1 MKAGKLVIRAEGIAK
16 SYRLGITGAGSFKK
30 DLQDW
35 WHGFFSSRE
44 KDIDQQDDDAF
55 WALKDITFDIREGEV
70 VGFIGKN
77 GSGKSTL
84 LKLISRIYPPTE
96 GVIKGR
102 GKVVSLL
109 EVGTGFHE
117 ELTGR
122 ENIYLNGEILGM
134 TTSQINDCYDDIV
147 AFSGVEKF
155 IDTPVKRYSS
165 GMYVR
170 LAFAVAAHIDPDILI
185 IDEVLA
191 VGDAGF
197 QEKCLAKIQEIA
209 SKGDKTI
216 IFVSHDMNTVRRLCN
231 RVMYLSEGC
240 IIADG
245 PPDAVIQKYL
255 KKEQIDYFLQEY
267 DSPEQAP
274 GNDSIRIKK
283 AQIIPP
289 AEPSGKDSSFVIQAS
304 FWLSK
309 PATRFSLTILVYNFM
324 GDCILNLDSETAGFD
339 TGLIEARSVLPAGF
353 LNPSSYYVTLLFSDG
368 PDQLFEFPVCLSFD
382 VAGHT
387 ESFSRAKGLVNPGF
401 PLLLKQASIA

>member
-1 MKAGKLVIRAEGIAK
+1 MSIGKLVIRAEGIAK

-35 WHGFFSSRE
+35 WHGFFSSRK
-44 KDIDQQDDDAF
+44 KDSDQQDDEAF
-55 WALKDITFDIREGEV
+55 WALKDISFDIREGEV

-96 GVIKGR
+96 GTITGR

-134 TTSQINDCYDDIV
+134 TTSQINDCYEDIV

-170 LAFAVAAHIDPDILI
+170 LAFSVAAHIDPDILI

-231 RVMYLSEGC
+231 RVMYLSEGR

-245 PPDAVIQKYL
+245 SPDAVIQKYL
-255 KKEQIDYFLQEY
+255 KEEQIDYFLQEY
-267 DSPEQAP
+267 GTPEQAP
-274 GNDSIRIKK
+274 GNDRIRIKK
-283 AQIIPP
+283 AQIVPP
-289 AEPSGKDSSFVIQAS
+289 AEAPGKESSFFIQAS
-304 FWLSK
+304 FWLMQ
-309 PATRFSLTILVYNFM
+309 PATRLSLTILVYNFM
-324 GDCILNLDSETAGFD
+324 GDCILNLDSETSGFQ
-339 TGLIEARSVLPAGF
+339 TGLVEARSMLPSDF
-353 LNPSSYYVTLLFSDG
+353 LNPSSYYVTLIFSDG
-368 PDQLFEFPVCLSFD
+368 AEQLFEFPVCLSFD
-382 VAGHT
+382 VAGQS
-387 ESFSRAKGLVNPGF
+387 ESFSKAKGMVNPGF
-401 PLLLKQASIA
+401 PLLLKQTQTA

>member
-1 MKAGKLVIRAEGIAK
+1 MKAGKLVIKVEDIAK

-30 DLQDW
+30 DLQHW
-35 WHGFFSSRE
+35 WHGLFNSTESGSHPDVDE
-44 KDIDQQDDDAF
+44 F
-55 WALKDITFDIREGEV
+55 WALKNVSFDIREGEV

-96 GVIKGR
+96 GTISGR
-102 GKVVSLL
+102 GKIVSLL

-134 TTSQINDCYDDIV
+134 STRQIDERYEDIV

-191 VGDAGF
+191 VGDAAF

-209 SKGDKTI
+209 SSGNKTI

-231 RVMYLSEGC
+231 RVMYLSEGK

-245 PPDAVIQKYL
+245 TPDAVIQKYL

-267 DSPEQAP
+267 ETPGKAP
-274 GNDSIRIKK
+274 GNDRIRIKK
-283 AQIIPP
+283 AQIIP
-289 AEPSGKDSSFVIQAS
+289 ESGSFAIETS
-304 FWLSK
+304 FWLTGTVSE
-309 PATRFSLTILVYNFM
+309 FSLTLLVYNFM
-324 GDCILNLDSETAGFD
+324 GDCILNFDSEVAAFD
-339 TGLIEARSVLPAGF
+339 SGLLEARSVLPAGF
-353 LNPSSYYVTLLFSDG
+353 LNPTSYYVSMIFSDG
-368 PDQLFEFPVCLSFD
+368 AAQLFEFPVCLSFD
-382 VAGHT
+382 VAAPADT
-387 ESFSRAKGLVNPGF
+387 FPKVKGLVSPGF
-401 PLLLKQASIA
+401 PLVLKQATSI